1 MDVESLHTVKRFVS
15 SLVLISFCFS
25 VILNTGLRTA
35 AEPAPPKPRNIIMM
49 IMDGTNSSAIN
60 LARMYKGAPL
70 ALDEIVVGGARTAS
84 LKSAITDSAAAG
96 TALATGNKTTADA
109 IGMVPILG
117 KGSGKSDRF
126 VPVTNVLEAAQAGG
140 KATGIVATAPVQHA
154 TPASYSAH
162 VTNRNNFDDIA
173 EQQVFQKIDVVLGG
187 GLTSLQAK
195 NRNDHEDLVK
205 VIRNEGY
212 QWVENR
218 EQLRKSASAKK
229 IWGAFAENDLAY
241 HFDRAQLRAGEPTL
255 ADMTETAIHT
265 LNRTEHG
272 FFLFIEGSKVDWAAH
287 KNDPV
292 GMISEVLGFDEAVQR
307 AVQFAKKDRNTL
319 VIAVTDHGNSGL
331 SIGSRA
337 TDKTYAITPRE
348 KFVQPLR
355 KAKLTVEGALKKFPD
370 DVVAAA
376 VAYGLDDLSA
386 KEKRALKS
394 TKQPD
399 EVMVRLMAKR
409 ANLGLTTHGHTG
421 EDVFLYA
428 FGPGKP
434 SGLVE
439 NTDIAKWISR
449 GLGVDLQQQTKV
461 KFVNAVDWYG
471 TRGYETSIDAR
482 DTANPVFVARK
493 NGVELRYPKNKNY
506 YIHAGK
512 KIVTN
517 GVTVFSG
524 KDDVF
529 VSVD

>member
-1 MDVESLHTVKRFVS
+1 
-15 SLVLISFCFS
+15 
-25 VILNTGLRTA
+25 
-35 AEPAPPKPRNIIMM
+35 MM
-49 IMDGTNSSAIN
+49 IMDGTNSSAVN
-60 LARMYKGAPL
+60 LTRMYKGSPL

-84 LKSAITDSAAAG
+84 LRSAITDSAAAG
-96 TALATGNKTTADA
+96 TALATGNKTIANA
-109 IGMVPILG
+109 IGMVPIAG
-117 KGSGKSDRF
+117 VGSGKSDRF
-126 VPVTNVLEAAQAGG
+126 VPVANVLEAAQAAG

-187 GLTSLQAK
+187 GLASLQAK
-195 NRNDHEDLVK
+195 NRDDHEDLVK

-212 QWVENR
+212 QWVENH
-218 EQLRKSASAKK
+218 EQLRKAASAQTSGSDNKLESVQTSVTAKKAEPAQTSGSAKKLETARKPAFAKK

-255 ADMTETAIHT
+255 ADMTETAIHA

-331 SIGSRA
+331 SIGSRS

-376 VAYGLDDLSA
+376 AAYGLDDLSA
-386 KEKRALKS
+386 KEKQTLKS

-399 EVMVRLMAKR
+399 EVMVQLMAKR

-461 KFVNAVDWYG
+461 KFVNAADWYG
-471 TRGYETSIDAR
+471 SRGYETSIDVR
-482 DTANPVFVARK
+482 DAANRVFVARK

-512 KIVTN
+512 KIVVS

-529 VSVD
+529 VAVE